1 MPFRNCVL
9 LSSETAVRALSH
21 LSIPVWMSACISFR
35 LSALRN
41 STRSSFFL
49 SSVDACSSAHSAEL
63 QFTNLRNTFAFNSK
77 HNEPCAQQPVSSS
90 AEL

>member
-41 STRSSFFL
+41 SMRSWFFL
-49 SSVDACSSAHSAEL
+49 ISAVDASSEVCIIALDSCSH
-63 QFTNLRNTFAFNSK
+63 
-77 HNEPCAQQPVSSS
+77 
-90 AEL
+90 